1 MRLRKVIERI
11 DHRISWLGLKIETF
25 TDKNTTAYH
34 YIVGEKKALEI
45 AREIVRKEDERKAI
59 ERMEYAD

>member
-25 TDKNTTAYH
+25 TDKNTTVYH
-34 YIVGEKKALEI
+34 HFVGEKKALEI
-45 AREIVRKEDERKAI
+45 AREIVRKEDEKRSLK
-59 ERMEYAD
+59 RMEYAD